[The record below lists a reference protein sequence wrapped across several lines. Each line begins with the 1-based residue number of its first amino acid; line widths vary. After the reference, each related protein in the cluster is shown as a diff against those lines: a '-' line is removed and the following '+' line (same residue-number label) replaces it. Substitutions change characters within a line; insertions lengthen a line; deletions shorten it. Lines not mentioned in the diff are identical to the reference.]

1 MAPPGLSAL
10 LAMAVTRRRQP
21 VNRETPKLIRQT
33 CLANPLWGAPR
44 IHDEL
49 LKLGIKVSQ
58 ATVVKYML
66 RRPHSPSSTWRN
78 FLHNHALRRCRHRLF
93 IVPSATFRLL
103 FVMLILAHDRR
114 KIVRF
119 DAAVESHLERGAIDV
134 RYDVSVQDFV
144 LLFRTKGQV
153 VCHGRILPSRRW
165 PMRPSR

>member
-1 MAPPGLSAL
+1 M
-10 LAMAVTRRRQP
+10 
-21 VNRETPKLIRQT
+21 
-33 CLANPLWGAPR
+33 
-44 IHDEL
+44 
-49 LKLGIKVSQ
+49 
-58 ATVVKYML
+58 
-66 RRPHSPSSTWRN
+66 
-78 FLHNHALRRCRHRLF
+78 F